1 MQFISFV
8 RISRIGFYLTTEK
21 KGQKMALE
29 QSDLDAIRQMIIDEN
44 AKSKGAGDGKGDDG
58 NKKDGKDGNDDVAKI
73 KADADAK
80 KNAEERL
87 KSAIAF
93 NIGRDSFIESNKKF
107 IPEGVATVFKA
118 YASRNF
124 GSEEEKADNY
134 RKVIL
139 DEIFGDQKNIDVL
152 PESMKSEIAR
162 YKELPESD
170 KIKQS
175 GKYFVVVD
183 TFLTIKK
190 GMAQKEF
197 NGNGENASSAY
208 SDRFDKLS
216 DNFNKKG

>member
-1 MQFISFV
+1 
-8 RISRIGFYLTTEK
+8 
-21 KGQKMALE
+21 MALE
-29 QSDLDAIRQMIIDEN
+29 QADLDAIRQMIIDEN
-44 AKSKGAGDGKGDDG
+44 AKAKGDNKGDGKGDDG
-58 NKKDGKDGNDDVAKI
+58 NKKPDGNDDDDVAKI
-73 KADADAK
+73 KAEAEAK
-80 KNAEERL
+80 KTAEEQL
-87 KSAIAF
+87 KNAIAF
-93 NIGRDSFIESNKKF
+93 NLSRDSFIESNRKF

-124 GSEEEKADNY
+124 GSEIEQADNY

-139 DEIFGDQKNIDVL
+139 DEIFSDQKNIDVL

-162 YKELPESD
+162 YKSLPESD

-197 NGNGENASSAY
+197 NGNGGNTSSAY
-208 SDRFDKLS
+208 SDRFAKLS
-216 DNFNKKG
+216 ENFNIKG

>member
-1 MQFISFV
+1 
-8 RISRIGFYLTTEK
+8 
-21 KGQKMALE
+21 MALE
-29 QSDLDAIRQMIIDEN
+29 QADLDAVKQMITEALAN
-44 AKSKGAGDGKGDDG
+44 NKGDGKGDDG
-58 NKKDGKDGNDDVAKI
+58 NKKPDGNDDDDVTKI
-73 KADADAK
+73 KAEAEAK
-80 KNAEERL
+80 KTAEEQL
-87 KSAIAF
+87 KNAIAF
-93 NIGRDSFIESNKKF
+93 NLSRDSFIESNKKF

-124 GSEEEKADNY
+124 GSEIEQADNY

-139 DEIFGDQKNIDVL
+139 DEIFSDQKNIDVL

-162 YKELPESD
+162 YKSLPESD

-197 NGNGENASSAY
+197 NGNGGNTSSAY
-208 SDRFDKLS
+208 SDRFAKLS
-216 DNFNKKG
+216 ENFNIKG

>member
-1 MQFISFV
+1 
-8 RISRIGFYLTTEK
+8 
-21 KGQKMALE
+21 MALE
-29 QSDLDAIRQMIIDEN
+29 QADLDAIRQMIIDEN
-44 AKSKGAGDGKGDDG
+44 AKAKGAGDDKGDDG
-58 NKKDGKDGNDDVAKI
+58 NKKPDGNDDDVAKI
-73 KADADAK
+73 KAEAEAK
-80 KNAEERL
+80 KTAEEQL
-87 KSAIAF
+87 KNAIAF
-93 NIGRDSFIESNKKF
+93 NLSRDSFIESNKKF

-124 GSEEEKADNY
+124 GSEIEQADNY

-162 YKELPESD
+162 YKSLPESD

-197 NGNGENASSAY
+197 NGNGGNTSSAY
-208 SDRFDKLS
+208 SDRFAKLS
-216 DNFNKKG
+216 ENFNIKG

>member
-1 MQFISFV
+1 
-8 RISRIGFYLTTEK
+8 
-21 KGQKMALE
+21 MALE
-29 QSDLDAIRQMIIDEN
+29 QADLDAIRQMIIDEN
-44 AKSKGAGDGKGDDG
+44 AKAKGDGNGDDG
-58 NKKDGKDGNDDVAKI
+58 NKKPDGNDDDDVAKI
-73 KADADAK
+73 KAEAEAK
-80 KNAEERL
+80 KTAEEQL
-87 KSAIAF
+87 KNAIAF
-93 NIGRDSFIESNKKF
+93 NLSRDSFIESNKKF

-124 GSEEEKADNY
+124 GSEIEQADNY

-162 YKELPESD
+162 YKSLPESD

-197 NGNGENASSAY
+197 NGNGGNTSSAY
-208 SDRFDKLS
+208 SDRFAKLS
-216 DNFNKKG
+216 ENFNIKG

>member
-1 MQFISFV
+1 
-8 RISRIGFYLTTEK
+8 
-21 KGQKMALE
+21 MALE
-29 QSDLDAIRQMIIDEN
+29 QEDLDKIRQMIVEEN
-44 AKSKGAGDGKGDDG
+44 AKAKGDGKGDGDGG
-58 NKKDGKDGNDDVAKI
+58 NKKDDNNDDVAKI
-73 KADADAK
+73 KAEAEAK
-80 KNAEERL
+80 KNAEESL

-93 NIGRDSFIESNKKF
+93 NLSCDSFIESNKKF

-139 DEIFGDQKNIDVL
+139 DEVFGDQKNIDVL
-152 PESMKSEIAR
+152 PESMKNEIAR

-197 NGNGENASSAY
+197 NGNGGKASSAY

>member
-1 MQFISFV
+1 
-8 RISRIGFYLTTEK
+8 
-21 KGQKMALE
+21 MALE
-29 QSDLDAIRQMIIDEN
+29 QADLDAVKQMITEALAN
-44 AKSKGAGDGKGDDG
+44 NKGDGDG
-58 NKKDGKDGNDDVAKI
+58 NKPDGNDDDDVAKI
-73 KADADAK
+73 KAEAEAK
-80 KNAEERL
+80 KTAEEQL
-87 KSAIAF
+87 KNAIAF
-93 NIGRDSFIESNKKF
+93 NLSRDSFIESNKKF

-124 GSEEEKADNY
+124 GSEIEQADNY

-152 PESMKSEIAR
+152 PESMKNEIAR
-162 YKELPESD
+162 YKSLPESD

-197 NGNGENASSAY
+197 NGNGGNTSSAY
-208 SDRFDKLS
+208 SDRFAKLS
-216 DNFNKKG
+216 ENFNIKG

>member
-1 MQFISFV
+1 
-8 RISRIGFYLTTEK
+8 
-21 KGQKMALE
+21 MALE
-29 QSDLDAIRQMIIDEN
+29 QADLDAVKQMITEALAN
-44 AKSKGAGDGKGDDG
+44 NKGDGDG
-58 NKKDGKDGNDDVAKI
+58 NKKDDGNKPDGNDDDDVAKI
-73 KADADAK
+73 KAEAEAK
-80 KNAEERL
+80 KTAEEQL
-87 KSAIAF
+87 KNAIAF
-93 NIGRDSFIESNKKF
+93 NLSRDSFIESNKKF

-124 GSEEEKADNY
+124 GSEIEQADNY

-139 DEIFGDQKNIDVL
+139 DEIFSDQKNIDVL

-162 YKELPESD
+162 YKSLPESD

-197 NGNGENASSAY
+197 NGNGGNTSSAY
-208 SDRFDKLS
+208 SDRFAKLS
-216 DNFNKKG
+216 ENFNIKG

>member
-1 MQFISFV
+1 
-8 RISRIGFYLTTEK
+8 
-21 KGQKMALE
+21 MALE
-29 QSDLDAIRQMIIDEN
+29 QADLDAIRQMIIDEN
-44 AKSKGAGDGKGDDG
+44 AKAKGDNKGDGKSDDG
-58 NKKDGKDGNDDVAKI
+58 NKKPDGNDDDDVAKI
-73 KADADAK
+73 KAEAEAK
-80 KNAEERL
+80 KTAEEQL
-87 KSAIAF
+87 KNAIAF
-93 NIGRDSFIESNKKF
+93 NLSRDSFIESNKKF

-124 GSEEEKADNY
+124 GSEIEQADNY

-139 DEIFGDQKNIDVL
+139 DEIFSDQKNIDVL

-162 YKELPESD
+162 YKSLPESD

-197 NGNGENASSAY
+197 NGNGGNTSSAY
-208 SDRFDKLS
+208 SDRFAKLS
-216 DNFNKKG
+216 ENFNIKG

>member
-1 MQFISFV
+1 
-8 RISRIGFYLTTEK
+8 
-21 KGQKMALE
+21 MALE
-29 QSDLDAIRQMIIDEN
+29 QADLDAIRQMIIDEN
-44 AKSKGAGDGKGDDG
+44 AKAKGDNKGDGKGDDG
-58 NKKDGKDGNDDVAKI
+58 NKKPDGNDDDDVAKI
-73 KADADAK
+73 KAEAEAK
-80 KNAEERL
+80 KTAEEQL
-87 KSAIAF
+87 KNAISF
-93 NIGRDSFIESNKKF
+93 NLSRDSFIESNKKF

-124 GSEEEKADNY
+124 GSEIEQADNY

-162 YKELPESD
+162 YKSLPESD

-197 NGNGENASSAY
+197 NNAGGSGATSAY
-208 SDRFDKLS
+208 SERFAKLS
-216 DNFNKKG
+216 DNFNIKG

>member
-1 MQFISFV
+1 
-8 RISRIGFYLTTEK
+8 
-21 KGQKMALE
+21 MALE
-29 QSDLDAIRQMIIDEN
+29 QADLDAVKQMITEALAN
-44 AKSKGAGDGKGDDG
+44 NKGDGDDNKKDDG
-58 NKKDGKDGNDDVAKI
+58 NKKPDGNDDDDVAKI
-73 KADADAK
+73 KAEAEAK
-80 KNAEERL
+80 KTAEEQL
-87 KSAIAF
+87 KNAIAF
-93 NIGRDSFIESNKKF
+93 NLSRDSFIESNKKF

-124 GSEEEKADNY
+124 GSEIEQADNY

-139 DEIFGDQKNIDVL
+139 DEIFSDQKNIDVL

-162 YKELPESD
+162 YKSLPESD

-197 NGNGENASSAY
+197 NGNGGNTSSAY
-208 SDRFDKLS
+208 SDRFAKLS
-216 DNFNKKG
+216 ENFNIKG

>member
-1 MQFISFV
+1 
-8 RISRIGFYLTTEK
+8 
-21 KGQKMALE
+21 MALE
-29 QSDLDAIRQMIIDEN
+29 QADLDAVKQMITEALAGN
-44 AKSKGAGDGKGDDG
+44 KSAGDDKGNDG
-58 NKKDGKDGNDDVAKI
+58 NKNSDGNDGDIAKI
-73 KADADAK
+73 KADAEAK
-80 KNAEERL
+80 KNAEEQL
-87 KSAIAF
+87 KNAIAF
-93 NIGRDSFIESNKKF
+93 NLSRDSFIESNKKF

-124 GSEEEKADNY
+124 GSEIEQADNY

-152 PESMKSEIAR
+152 PESMKNEIAR
-162 YKELPESD
+162 YKSLPESD

-197 NGNGENASSAY
+197 NGNDRNTSSAY
-208 SDRFDKLS
+208 SERFAKLS
-216 DNFNKKG
+216 DNFNK

>member
-1 MQFISFV
+1 
-8 RISRIGFYLTTEK
+8 
-21 KGQKMALE
+21 MALE
-29 QSDLDAIRQMIIDEN
+29 KEDLDAIRQMIVEEN
-44 AKSKGAGDGKGDDG
+44 AKAKGDGKGDGDGG
-58 NKKDGKDGNDDVAKI
+58 NKKDDNNDDVAKI
-73 KADADAK
+73 KAEAEAK
-80 KNAEERL
+80 KNAEESL

-93 NIGRDSFIESNKKF
+93 NLSCDSFIESNKKF

-139 DEIFGDQKNIDVL
+139 DEVFGDQKNIDVL
-152 PESMKSEIAR
+152 PESMKNEIAR

-197 NGNGENASSAY
+197 NGNGGKASSAY

>member
-1 MQFISFV
+1 
-8 RISRIGFYLTTEK
+8 
-21 KGQKMALE
+21 MALE
-29 QSDLDAIRQMIIDEN
+29 QADLDAIRQMIIDEN
-44 AKSKGAGDGKGDDG
+44 AKAKGDNKGDGKGDDG
-58 NKKDGKDGNDDVAKI
+58 NKKPDGNDDDDVAKI
-73 KADADAK
+73 KAEAEAK
-80 KNAEERL
+80 KTAEEQL
-87 KSAIAF
+87 KNAIAF
-93 NIGRDSFIESNKKF
+93 NLSRDSFIESNRKF

-124 GSEEEKADNY
+124 GSEIEQADNY

-162 YKELPESD
+162 YKSLPESD

-197 NGNGENASSAY
+197 NGNGGNTSSAY
-208 SDRFDKLS
+208 SDRFAKLS
-216 DNFNKKG
+216 ENFNIKG

>member
-1 MQFISFV
+1 
-8 RISRIGFYLTTEK
+8 
-21 KGQKMALE
+21 MALE
-29 QSDLDAIRQMIIDEN
+29 QADLDAVKQMITEALAN
-44 AKSKGAGDGKGDDG
+44 NKGDGDGKGDDG
-58 NKKDGKDGNDDVAKI
+58 NKKPDGNDDDDVAKI
-73 KADADAK
+73 KAEAEAK
-80 KNAEERL
+80 KTAEEQL
-87 KSAIAF
+87 KNAIAF
-93 NIGRDSFIESNKKF
+93 NLSRDSFIESNKKF

-124 GSEEEKADNY
+124 GSEIEQADNY

-162 YKELPESD
+162 YKSLPESD

-197 NGNGENASSAY
+197 NGNGGNTSSAY
-208 SDRFDKLS
+208 SDRFAKLS
-216 DNFNKKG
+216 ENFNIKG

>member
-1 MQFISFV
+1 
-8 RISRIGFYLTTEK
+8 
-21 KGQKMALE
+21 MALE
-29 QSDLDAIRQMIIDEN
+29 KEDLDAIRQMIVEEN
-44 AKSKGAGDGKGDDG
+44 AKAKGDGKGDGDGG
-58 NKKDGKDGNDDVAKI
+58 NKKDDNNDDVAKI
-73 KADADAK
+73 KAEAEAK
-80 KNAEERL
+80 KNAEESL

-93 NIGRDSFIESNKKF
+93 NLSCDSFIESNKKF

-139 DEIFGDQKNIDVL
+139 DEVFGDQKNIDVL
-152 PESMKSEIAR
+152 PESMKNEIAR

-197 NGNGENASSAY
+197 NGNGGKASSAY

-216 DNFNKKG
+216 ENFNKKG

>member
-1 MQFISFV
+1 
-8 RISRIGFYLTTEK
+8 
-21 KGQKMALE
+21 MALE
-29 QSDLDAIRQMIIDEN
+29 QADLDAIRQMIVEEN
-44 AKSKGAGDGKGDDG
+44 AKAKGAGDGKGDGDGKKSDG
-58 NKKDGKDGNDDVAKI
+58 NNNNDDDIAKI
-73 KADADAK
+73 KADAEAK
-80 KNAEERL
+80 KKAEESL

-93 NIGRDSFIESNKKF
+93 NLSCDSFIETNKKF

-139 DEIFGDQKNIDVL
+139 DEVFGDQKNIDVL
-152 PESMKSEIAR
+152 PESMKNEIAR

-197 NGNGENASSAY
+197 NGNGGKASSAY

>member
-1 MQFISFV
+1 
-8 RISRIGFYLTTEK
+8 
-21 KGQKMALE
+21 MALE
-29 QSDLDAIRQMIIDEN
+29 QADLDAIRQMIIDEN
-44 AKSKGAGDGKGDDG
+44 AKAKGDNKGDGKGDDG
-58 NKKDGKDGNDDVAKI
+58 NKKPDGNDGDDVAKI
-73 KADADAK
+73 KADAEAK
-80 KNAEERL
+80 KTAEEQL
-87 KSAIAF
+87 KNAIAF
-93 NIGRDSFIESNKKF
+93 NLSRDSFIESNKKF

-124 GSEEEKADNY
+124 GSEIEQADNY

-152 PESMKSEIAR
+152 PESMKNEIAR
-162 YKELPESD
+162 YKSLPESD

-197 NGNGENASSAY
+197 NGNGGNTSSAY
-208 SDRFDKLS
+208 SDRFAKLS
-216 DNFNKKG
+216 ENFNIKG

>member
-1 MQFISFV
+1 
-8 RISRIGFYLTTEK
+8 
-21 KGQKMALE
+21 MALE
-29 QSDLDAIRQMIIDEN
+29 QADLDAVKQMITEALAN
-44 AKSKGAGDGKGDDG
+44 NKGDGDGKGDDG
-58 NKKDGKDGNDDVAKI
+58 NKKPDGNNDDDVAKI
-73 KADADAK
+73 KADAEAK
-80 KNAEERL
+80 KTAEEQL
-87 KSAIAF
+87 KNAIAF
-93 NIGRDSFIESNKKF
+93 NLSRDNFIESNKKF

-124 GSEEEKADNY
+124 GSEIEQADNY

-152 PESMKSEIAR
+152 PESMKNEIAR
-162 YKELPESD
+162 YKNLPESD

-197 NGNGENASSAY
+197 NGNGGNTSSAY
-208 SDRFDKLS
+208 SDRFAKLS
-216 DNFNKKG
+216 ENFNIKG

>member
-1 MQFISFV
+1 
-8 RISRIGFYLTTEK
+8 
-21 KGQKMALE
+21 MALE
-29 QSDLDAIRQMIIDEN
+29 QADLDAIRQMIIDEN
-44 AKSKGAGDGKGDDG
+44 AKAKGDNKGDGKGDDG
-58 NKKDGKDGNDDVAKI
+58 NKKPDGNDDDDVAKI
-73 KADADAK
+73 KAEAEAK
-80 KNAEERL
+80 KTAEEQL
-87 KSAIAF
+87 KNAIAF
-93 NIGRDSFIESNKKF
+93 NLSRDSFIESNKKF

-124 GSEEEKADNY
+124 GSEIEQADNY

-162 YKELPESD
+162 YKSLPESD

-197 NGNGENASSAY
+197 NNAGGSGATSAY
-208 SDRFDKLS
+208 SERFAKLS
-216 DNFNKKG
+216 DNFNIKG

>member
-1 MQFISFV
+1 
-8 RISRIGFYLTTEK
+8 
-21 KGQKMALE
+21 MALE
-29 QSDLDAIRQMIIDEN
+29 QADLDAIRQMIIDEN
-44 AKSKGAGDGKGDDG
+44 AKAKGDNKGDGKGDDG
-58 NKKDGKDGNDDVAKI
+58 NKKPDGNDGDDVAKI
-73 KADADAK
+73 KADAEAK
-80 KNAEERL
+80 KTAEEQL
-87 KSAIAF
+87 KNAIAF
-93 NIGRDSFIESNKKF
+93 NLSRDSFIESNKKF

-124 GSEEEKADNY
+124 GSEIEQADNY

-162 YKELPESD
+162 YKSLPESD

-197 NGNGENASSAY
+197 NGNGGNTSSAY
-208 SDRFDKLS
+208 SDRFAKLS
-216 DNFNKKG
+216 ENFNIKG

>member
-1 MQFISFV
+1 
-8 RISRIGFYLTTEK
+8 
-21 KGQKMALE
+21 MALE
-29 QSDLDAIRQMIIDEN
+29 QADLDAIRQMIIDEN
-44 AKSKGAGDGKGDDG
+44 AKAKGDNKGDGKGDDG
-58 NKKDGKDGNDDVAKI
+58 NKKPDGNNDDDVAKI
-73 KADADAK
+73 KAEAEAK
-80 KNAEERL
+80 KTAEEQL
-87 KSAIAF
+87 KNAIAF
-93 NIGRDSFIESNKKF
+93 NLSRDSFIESNKKF

-124 GSEEEKADNY
+124 GSEIEQADNY

-139 DEIFGDQKNIDVL
+139 DEIFSDQKNIDVL

-162 YKELPESD
+162 YKSLPESD

-197 NGNGENASSAY
+197 NGNGGNTSSAY
-208 SDRFDKLS
+208 SDRFAKLS
-216 DNFNKKG
+216 ENFNIKG

>member
-1 MQFISFV
+1 
-8 RISRIGFYLTTEK
+8 
-21 KGQKMALE
+21 
-29 QSDLDAIRQMIIDEN
+29 MIVEEN
-44 AKSKGAGDGKGDDG
+44 AKAKGDGKGDGDGG
-58 NKKDGKDGNDDVAKI
+58 NKKDDNNDDVAKI
-73 KADADAK
+73 KAEAEAK
-80 KNAEERL
+80 KNAEESL

-93 NIGRDSFIESNKKF
+93 NLSCDSFIESNKKF

-139 DEIFGDQKNIDVL
+139 DEVFGDQKNIDVL
-152 PESMKSEIAR
+152 PESMKNEIAR

-197 NGNGENASSAY
+197 NGNGGKASSAY

>member
-1 MQFISFV
+1 
-8 RISRIGFYLTTEK
+8 
-21 KGQKMALE
+21 MALE
-29 QSDLDAIRQMIIDEN
+29 KEDLDAIRQMIVEEN
-44 AKSKGAGDGKGDDG
+44 AKAKGDGKGDGDGKKPDG
-58 NKKDGKDGNDDVAKI
+58 NNNDDDIAKI
-73 KADADAK
+73 KAEAEAK
-80 KNAEERL
+80 KNAEESL

-93 NIGRDSFIESNKKF
+93 NLSCDSFIESNKKF

-139 DEIFGDQKNIDVL
+139 DEVFGDQKNIDVL
-152 PESMKSEIAR
+152 PESMKNEIAR

-197 NGNGENASSAY
+197 NGNGGKASNAY

>member
-1 MQFISFV
+1 
-8 RISRIGFYLTTEK
+8 
-21 KGQKMALE
+21 MALE
-29 QSDLDAIRQMIIDEN
+29 QADLDAVKQMITE
-44 AKSKGAGDGKGDDG
+44 ALASKSDGKGDDG
-58 NKKDGKDGNDDVAKI
+58 NKKPDGNDDDDVAKI
-73 KADADAK
+73 KAEAEAK
-80 KNAEERL
+80 KTAEEQL
-87 KSAIAF
+87 KNAIAF
-93 NIGRDSFIESNKKF
+93 NLSRDSFIESNKKF

-124 GSEEEKADNY
+124 GSEIEQADNY

-162 YKELPESD
+162 YKSLPESD

-197 NGNGENASSAY
+197 NGNGGNTSSAY
-208 SDRFDKLS
+208 SDRFAKLS
-216 DNFNKKG
+216 ENFNIKG

>member
-1 MQFISFV
+1 
-8 RISRIGFYLTTEK
+8 
-21 KGQKMALE
+21 MALE
-29 QSDLDAIRQMIIDEN
+29 QEDLDKIRQMIVEEN
-44 AKSKGAGDGKGDDG
+44 AKAKGDGKGDGDGG
-58 NKKDGKDGNDDVAKI
+58 NKKDDNNDDVAKI
-73 KADADAK
+73 KAEAEAK
-80 KNAEERL
+80 KNAEESL

-93 NIGRDSFIESNKKF
+93 NLSCDSFIESNKKF

-139 DEIFGDQKNIDVL
+139 DEVFGDQKNIDVL
-152 PESMKSEIAR
+152 PESMKNEIAR

-197 NGNGENASSAY
+197 NGNGGKASSAY

-216 DNFNKKG
+216 ENFNKKG